1 MLAGTALYVRLLVYA
16 GLSLFSING
25 LYVYMVACVVYAY
38 NLTQPWCEFLGQV
51 GCHLLA
57 TRLVSQLRSDVTP
70 NSATLSSYI
79 GLEPGFT
86 PLVGIW
92 KPYKNT

>member
-1 MLAGTALYVRLLVYA
+1 MRFTIFTQIPSTGTHLP
-16 GLSLFSING
+16 
-25 LYVYMVACVVYAY
+25 
-38 NLTQPWCEFLGQV
+38 LTQPWCEFLGQV